1 MARASFNSPIVT
13 LLSIFQY
20 LLFVL
25 LTGGNESIC
34 HDISIRWTLGLCFSE
49 KKGGISMKK
58 LLVLMLSLLLI
69 GALASAE
76 DFTPS
81 MFLGSRGLMV
91 MDENQMN
98 SMGGSSGDTAPAEA
112 MHGLSYGVL
121 ALPQDEGTASI
132 VFFDGE
138 KFYAAFDMSSMFGG
152 SAIDEKGHLTVS
164 IFRFP
169 VLNWQF
175 VPADFKRRQI
185 VSFVRI

>member
-1 MARASFNSPIVT
+1 
-13 LLSIFQY
+13 
-20 LLFVL
+20 
-25 LTGGNESIC
+25 
-34 HDISIRWTLGLCFSE
+34 
-49 KKGGISMKK
+49 MKK

-152 SAIDEKGHLTVS
+152 SAIDEKAMGS
-164 IFRFP
+164 IFVDFCKAYDFDVWTISEDDMTDVYVRDTDTLA
-169 VLNWQF
+169 VLLDAI
-175 VPADFKRRQI
+175 PEGGQI
-185 VSFVRI
+185 PENITHDKDEFIESVKAQLGI